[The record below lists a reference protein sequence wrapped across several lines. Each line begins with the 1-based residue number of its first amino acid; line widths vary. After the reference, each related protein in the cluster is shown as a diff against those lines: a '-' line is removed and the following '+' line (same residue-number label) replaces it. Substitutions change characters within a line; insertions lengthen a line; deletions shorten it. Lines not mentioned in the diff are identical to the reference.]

1 LACSLQVA
9 SWTSLLATRQKVTGI
24 SLSWAYSPSE
34 FKILTSPDGA
44 NFVESACW
52 RSSGGKDASYVE
64 HVMFDAPLPVRAVAV
79 VMRGARA
86 WGYFGL
92 NAVSIIAGSSPG
104 LLVSG
109 ATSPGGELCVVGSGT
124 GLSLK
129 PCLDAIAA
137 GTGEEIF
144 QLSDDGVLLS
154 GESPDACVVLADGD
168 AAGGGRFLVS
178 SCRTAL
184 EAEDGRAEF
193 RMSSTGQLHLALG
206 HFCMVARDAEII
218 ATDCEEASRANNAG
232 DKFSMCAHL
241 SPRLS
246 F

>member
-1 LACSLQVA
+1 
-9 SWTSLLATRQKVTGI
+9 VTGI

-52 RSSGGKDASYVE
+52 RSSGGEAASYVE
-64 HVMFDAPLPVRAVAV
+64 HVMFDTSLPVRAVAV
-79 VMRGARA
+79 VMRGPRA
-86 WGYFGL
+86 WGHFGL
-92 NAVSIIAGSSPG
+92 NAVSIIAGSSAG

-109 ATSPGGELCVVGSGT
+109 ATSPGGELCVVGSAI

-129 PCLDAIAA
+129 PCLDALAA

-144 QLSDDGVLLS
+144 QLSDEGFLLS
-154 GESPDACVVLADGD
+154 ADRPDACVILADGD

-184 EAEDGRAEF
+184 EAEDGRAVF
-193 RMSSTGQLHLALG
+193 KMSSTGQLHLALG
-206 HFCMVARDAEII
+206 HLCVVARDAEII
-218 ATDCEEASRANNAG
+218 AADCEEASRASDAG
-232 DKFSMCAHL
+232 DKFSMWANL
-241 SPRLS
+241 SRRLS
-246 F
+246 FRCDCSSS